1 MPLISEITQYAISG
15 ITSGSIYAIV
25 GICWSIVF
33 LVTRILNFTTGEF
46 VMLGSMLTWVFL
58 GLVPGLGLAPA
69 IILAIVSTVC
79 LGIIVERLAIRPVRY
94 PSEITYMVITFAAAS
109 VIRGVVLLT
118 LGTNPHTIK
127 PFIASEPIRFLGAS
141 VTSQVIFVVGILV
154 IITIGLSFFLDRTIL
169 GKALKATAINPDG
182 ARFVGIKIST
192 LNIFCFGLAGGLGA
206 LAGIVIAPITFT
218 GYGMGAM
225 IGLKGLVASIAG
237 GWSVTGTV
245 IAGLGLGLAEGFFAG
260 FVSSG
265 WKDALTLIIMI
276 VFLVARTISFSPR
289 KQKV

>member
-1 MPLISEITQYAISG
+1 MPIISEIIQYAISG

-25 GICWSIVF
+25 GVCWSIVF

-58 GLVPGLGLAPA
+58 GLGPGIGLAPA
-69 IILAIVSTVC
+69 IILAIASTIII
-79 LGIIVERLAIRPVRY
+79 GIIVERLAIHPVRY

-109 VIRGVVLLT
+109 VIRGLVLLT
-118 LGTNPHTIK
+118 LGTNPHAIK
-127 PFIASEPIRFLGAS
+127 PFISSEPIHFLGAS
-141 VTSQVIFVVGILV
+141 VTSQVLFVIGILI
-154 IITIGLSFFLDRTIL
+154 IITAGLSLFLGRTIL

-182 ARFVGIKIST
+182 ARFVGIKIDT
-192 LNIFCFGLAGGLGA
+192 LNVFCFGLAGGLGA
-206 LAGIVIAPITFT
+206 IGGIVIAPITFT

-237 GWSVTGTV
+237 GWGVIGTV
-245 IAGLGLGLAEGFFAG
+245 VAGLGLGLAEGFFAG

-289 KQKV
+289 K